1 MQIGTEGFIILS
13 TITILGYI
21 LYITVFDDNLE
32 AVKSTIDDREYYVQ
46 EKDDSQEAADYLA
59 MIRQKL
65 MLLVTH
71 LRKAYPNDERTL
83 LLKNFDA
90 NNLKEG
96 ADDAGNGVTSY
107 TINKNKITLCLR
119 NAGKLVDINTLM
131 FVAIHELGH
140 VVTHEIHH
148 TPTFWSNFSWL
159 LEESINIGIYQHQ
172 DYAKHPQEYCNM
184 TITSNPVDMQT

>member
-1 MQIGTEGFIILS
+1 MQIGIEGLIILS

-21 LYITVFDDNLE
+21 VYITVFDENLE
-32 AVKSTIDDREYYVQ
+32 AVKSTIDNREYYVQ

-83 LLKNFDA
+83 LLKNFDT
-90 NNLKEG
+90 NSLKEG

-107 TINKNKITLCLR
+107 TVNKNKITLCLR
-119 NAGKLVDINTLM
+119 NGGKLVDINTLM

-140 VVTHEIHH
+140 IVTHEIHH

-184 TITSNPVDMQT
+184 TITSNPVDIA

>member
-1 MQIGTEGFIILS
+1 MQIGIEGLIILS

-21 LYITVFDDNLE
+21 VYITVFDENLE

-90 NNLKEG
+90 NSLKEG
-96 ADDAGNGVTSY
+96 ADDVGNGVTSY
-107 TINKNKITLCLR
+107 TVNKNKITLCLR
-119 NAGKLVDINTLM
+119 NGGKLVDINTLM

-140 VVTHEIHH
+140 IVTHEIHH

-184 TITSNPVDMQT
+184 TITSNPVDMQS

>member
-65 MLLVTH
+65 MLL
-71 LRKAYPNDERTL
+71 
-83 LLKNFDA
+83 
-90 NNLKEG
+90 
-96 ADDAGNGVTSY
+96 
-107 TINKNKITLCLR
+107 
-119 NAGKLVDINTLM
+119 
-131 FVAIHELGH
+131 
-140 VVTHEIHH
+140 
-148 TPTFWSNFSWL
+148 
-159 LEESINIGIYQHQ
+159 
-172 DYAKHPQEYCNM
+172 
-184 TITSNPVDMQT
+184 

>member
-13 TITILGYI
+13 TITILCYI